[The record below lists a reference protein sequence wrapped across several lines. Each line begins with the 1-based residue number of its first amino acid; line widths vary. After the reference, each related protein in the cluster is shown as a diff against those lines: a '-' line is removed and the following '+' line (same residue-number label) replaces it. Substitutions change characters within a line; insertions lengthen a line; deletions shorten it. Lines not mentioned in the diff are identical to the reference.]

1 MSFVVKRASMKD
13 LEVLYRIEQE
23 CFNAEAFSKRYIASL
38 LRAPE
43 SVSLLARHD
52 GEVVGFVIGL
62 VSVYGTTKIGHI
74 MTIDVLPKHRRRG
87 VGLKLLSEI
96 EEEFKNIGVRVC
108 FLEVREDNVAAKR
121 LYEKS
126 GYVEVERLED
136 FYYRGGHGIRL
147 EKALL
152 P

>member
-1 MSFVVKRASMKD
+1 MSFVVQRVSMKD
-13 LEVLYRIEQE
+13 LGVLYRIEQE
-23 CFNAEAFSKRYIASL
+23 CFTVEAFSKRYIASL
-38 LRAPE
+38 LGTPE

-74 MTIDVLPKHRRRG
+74 MTIDVLPEYRRRG
-87 VGLKLLSEI
+87 VGLTLLSEI
-96 EEEFKNIGVRVC
+96 EEEFKNMGVRVC

-121 LYEKS
+121 LYQKS

-136 FYYRGGHGIRL
+136 YYCRGGHGIRL
-147 EKALL
+147 EKTLL